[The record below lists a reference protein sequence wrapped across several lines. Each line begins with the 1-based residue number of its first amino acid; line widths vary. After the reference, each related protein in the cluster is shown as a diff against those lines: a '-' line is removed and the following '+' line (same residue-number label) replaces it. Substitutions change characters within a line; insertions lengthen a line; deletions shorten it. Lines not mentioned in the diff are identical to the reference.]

1 MALPGRH
8 RPAPPPGAG
17 PARSPR
23 SRVVAVRGLSRRV
36 VGPPTALR
44 DPALPWSGGSR
55 ESTMIPHSE
64 PKGSTEP
71 LPTRSAEL
79 LVLGTRRVRLL
90 GRVRVP
96 LAGAY
101 RPWARLYRF
110 PDGRLYW
117 TVRLWESTRAVTH
130 VVPSERLLRY
140 ARASGLRTLEAEIT
154 TLLQRAVG

>member
-1 MALPGRH
+1 MV
-8 RPAPPPGAG
+8 
-17 PARSPR
+17 S
-23 SRVVAVRGLSRRV
+23 S
-36 VGPPTALR
+36 
-44 DPALPWSGGSR
+44 
-55 ESTMIPHSE
+55 SE

-79 LVLGTRRVRLL
+79 LLPRTRRVRPL

-130 VVPSERLLRY
+130 VVSSERLLRY
-140 ARASGLRTLEAEIT
+140 ARASGLRTLEAEIVR
-154 TLLQRAVG
+154 LLRRAVE